1 MLEKKKPYNQRTDL
15 EKIKSNWKKTKGLFK
30 REEWSTV
37 VMRAVTTVELAANYV
52 IRKELQERR
61 NIEEEFVNHL
71 LIWANGIRGK
81 FDKLI
86 VPLFI
91 NTDLA
96 KELKTLNKKAQEIN
110 RERNSVA
117 HSGQFKEK
125 LIATKVMDV
134 SKEITEAL
142 ISIYEN
148 DFQLKG

>member
-1 MLEKKKPYNQRTDL
+1 M
-15 EKIKSNWKKTKGLFK
+15 
-30 REEWSTV
+30 
-37 VMRAVTTVELAANYV
+37 
-52 IRKELQERR
+52 
-61 NIEEEFVNHL
+61 NHL